1 MPPVLI
7 INSLWRGIK
16 AIIYLLSIILLKALF
31 RQFYSLFQ
39 HILTNVASGQFGGR
53 EGGVSVGGR
62 GLINI
67 DFPLPLF
74 QVLHGNPGDYAWG
87 QGGLDVVITQ
97 V

>member
-1 MPPVLI
+1 
-7 INSLWRGIK
+7 
-16 AIIYLLSIILLKALF
+16 LF
-31 RQFYSLFQ
+31 EQFYSLFQ

-97 V
+97 VSLQIHFKLSSILCFFLLFI